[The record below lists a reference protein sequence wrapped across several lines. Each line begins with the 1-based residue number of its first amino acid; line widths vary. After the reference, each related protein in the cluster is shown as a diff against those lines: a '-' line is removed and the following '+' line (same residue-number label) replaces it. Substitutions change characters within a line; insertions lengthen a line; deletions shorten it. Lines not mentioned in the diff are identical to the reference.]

1 MNFEIALATVEGMHP
16 YEAPTEKEIIAAWQ
30 WLIDTGHA
38 WRLNGRYG
46 RTADGLIE
54 DEICLPP
61 TRRSRASS
69 NVAEDAAAAT

>member
-1 MNFEIALATVEGMHP
+1 MDCEKALATVEGMYP
-16 YEAPTEKEIIAAWQ
+16 YESSTETEVITAWQ

-54 DEICLPP
+54 DDICTARVFSVEI
-61 TRRSRASS
+61 
-69 NVAEDAAAAT
+69 

>member
-1 MNFEIALATVEGMHP
+1 MNFEKALATVEGMPP
-16 YEAPTEKEIIAAWQ
+16 YEEPTEQEVIAAWQ

-54 DEICLPP
+54 DEICTPP
-61 TRRSRASS
+61 
-69 NVAEDAAAAT
+69 